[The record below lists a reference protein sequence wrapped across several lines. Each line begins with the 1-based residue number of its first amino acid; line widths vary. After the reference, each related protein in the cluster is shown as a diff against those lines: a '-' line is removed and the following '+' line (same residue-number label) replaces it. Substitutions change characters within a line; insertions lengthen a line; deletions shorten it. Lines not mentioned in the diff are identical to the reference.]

1 VVAVPTFVFLFT
13 RIHAY
18 YRRAGIQLGIGIV
31 PARPG
36 RKSTLVI
43 VPVVNVSRLTRH
55 AIGEA
60 LSLGQEVVA
69 VFVAL
74 DPCDD
79 GPSGAEALEQ
89 EWAEW
94 DPGVPLRV
102 LQTEYSSV
110 VAPILALI
118 DELREPNDKQ
128 IVVLIPVVIPDRL
141 RYRILH
147 NQIDRVLSAA
157 LRTRTDVVV
166 ARVAMPLQ
174 APPTSAAS
182 APSPEKSADLT

>member
-1 VVAVPTFVFLFT
+1 M
-13 RIHAY
+13 
-18 YRRAGIQLGIGIV
+18 
-31 PARPG
+31 
-36 RKSTLVI
+36 
-43 VPVVNVSRLTRH
+43 
-55 AIGEA
+55 
-60 LSLGQEVVA
+60 
-69 VFVAL
+69 
-74 DPCDD
+74 
-79 GPSGAEALEQ
+79 
-89 EWAEW
+89 
-94 DPGVPLRV
+94 
-102 LQTEYSSV
+102 

-174 APPTSAAS
+174 APPTSATP
-182 APSPEKSADLT
+182 APTPIPIPEPEKSADLK